1 MSYRTQEILRMIIPG
16 LYLIAMMLILF
27 LVGNGWNKIPTK
39 EQNTIID
46 VLKGASNVVVL
57 LLPFLGFVAG
67 YVIECLMSFFERL
80 LYKCGL
86 KRPSKVVLEGC
97 KMYFLNNLK
106 DIKKELN
113 VRDVFNNKQA
123 GEAFQKAKQTI
134 QRQEVETFH
143 DSSIMARNILG
154 SQIILVIYT
163 AIYVGPLSKK
173 LGIMLVLLVI
183 LSLYWYHKNC
193 IYVKYVLSEY
203 YKTINKKNKLN

>member
-27 LVGNGWNKIPTK
+27 IVGGGWNKIATK
-39 EQNTIID
+39 DQNTIID

-57 LLPFLGFVAG
+57 LLPFIGFVAG
-67 YVIECLMSFFERL
+67 YIIECIMSFFERL

-86 KRPSKVVLEGC
+86 NRPSKVVLVGC

-106 DIKKELN
+106 DIKKQLN
-113 VRDVFNNKQA
+113 VREIYNNKEA
-123 GEAFQKAKQTI
+123 SKAFQKAKQTI
-134 QRQEVETFH
+134 QKQEVETFH
-143 DSSIMARNILG
+143 DSSILARNIMR

-163 AIYVGPLSKK
+163 AIYIGPLSKK

-183 LSLYWYHKNC
+183 LGLYWYHKNC

-203 YKTINKKNKLN
+203 YKTINKKTE